1 MGVTTAGAV
10 LWNILPAANPLTRGE
25 ARRIA
30 ANIAKPSELLSAEPR
45 PDANARIHR
54 RLTWQLEG
62 REFVGLVRLI
72 MTG

>member
-30 ANIAKPSELLSAEPR
+30 VNIAKPSELLGAEPR
-45 PDANARIHR
+45 PDANALIHR
-54 RLTWQLEG
+54 RLT
-62 REFVGLVRLI
+62 
-72 MTG
+72 